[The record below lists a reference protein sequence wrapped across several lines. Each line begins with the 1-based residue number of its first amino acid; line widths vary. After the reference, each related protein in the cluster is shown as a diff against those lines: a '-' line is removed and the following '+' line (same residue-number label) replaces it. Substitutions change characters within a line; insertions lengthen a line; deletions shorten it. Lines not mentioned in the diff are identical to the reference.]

1 MTQIQGQ
8 KPRIHRIQLARRENK
23 GEGETKWDCAKNHSY
38 VAFVRILV
46 SQDLRFACRSHPSVD
61 VGDCEASSR
70 REANATWVKF
80 VSCYVDCDYT
90 LLLLSS
96 ISAILATP
104 TPSKQLWLDLNL
116 PAHDDIAGFQSAG
129 TLSNAPMET
138 PIAIATGE
146 STLIAHHLPVTGA
159 SKRQRVDHTKKS
171 AGAKPLLQEES
182 GTFYVRVIGN
192 PFEDGAPKGADRF
205 PLNNCMKKKAKTQW
219 LNKYEL
225 KASVLTST
233 GQSFNVYDWSFV
245 RRETQ
250 KHSSENGMDV
260 VIVQSCKFHEFFSFV
275 RRETQK
281 HSSENGMDGLIVQSC
296 KFHKFFDMLNMCK
309 GPAD

>member
-1 MTQIQGQ
+1 MQVPPFG
-8 KPRIHRIQLARRENK
+8 RH
-23 GEGETKWDCAKNHSY
+23 
-38 VAFVRILV
+38 
-46 SQDLRFACRSHPSVD
+46 
-61 VGDCEASSR
+61 
-70 REANATWVKF
+70 
-80 VSCYVDCDYT
+80 CDYT

-182 GTFYVRVIGN
+182 GTFYGN
-192 PFEDGAPKGADRF
+192 PEAQLGEWHGRC
-205 PLNNCMKKKAKTQW
+205 NSAKLQIPR
-219 LNKYEL
+219 
-225 KASVLTST
+225 V
-233 GQSFNVYDWSFV
+233 F
-245 RRETQ
+245 
-250 KHSSENGMDV
+250 
-260 VIVQSCKFHEFFSFV
+260 
-275 RRETQK
+275 
-281 HSSENGMDGLIVQSC
+281 
-296 KFHKFFDMLNMCK
+296 
-309 GPAD
+309 